1 MSSLYSHQIKDP
13 SLKSFIFKSLGGH
26 VAAFGLLFG
35 FGLLLKLTG
44 GPSALE
50 EENLTL
56 VEASVRVDVVAMPRM
71 TVKELEALQRDS
83 ARPEQVAAPAPKTQ
97 AQEEQVAKVADDS
110 KAPVLEKAAAK
121 PRAVSDILK
130 EAAQRR
136 KQESAAPAKGGN
148 SESGGLSAEAQKRLR
163 ALVAAGNKLS
173 TGSALTG
180 SGTAQGEITPF
191 HLYISQLPDLVR
203 VNWRLPSYLSDQD
216 LRCRIRIYLSER
228 GDLIKA
234 EIHEA
239 SGNEEYDRRALE
251 AVRQSAPFPPL
262 DEQIAARAV
271 RGEVLLGFPL

>member
-1 MSSLYSHQIKDP
+1 MSSLYSHQIQDQ
-13 SLKSFIFKSLGGH
+13 SLKSFILKSIGGH
-26 VAAFGLLFG
+26 MAAFGLLFG
-35 FGLLLKLTG
+35 FGLLLKVIG
-44 GPSALE
+44 SPSALE
-50 EENLTL
+50 DENLTL
-56 VEASVRVDVVAMPRM
+56 IEASVRVDVVAMPKM

-136 KQESAAPAKGGN
+136 KKENAAPVKGEN
-148 SESGGLSAEAQKRLR
+148 SDSGGLSAEAQQRLR

-180 SGTAQGEITPF
+180 SGTAEGEVTPF

-234 EIHEA
+234 EVHEA

-251 AVRQSAPFPPL
+251 AVRQSAPFPPM